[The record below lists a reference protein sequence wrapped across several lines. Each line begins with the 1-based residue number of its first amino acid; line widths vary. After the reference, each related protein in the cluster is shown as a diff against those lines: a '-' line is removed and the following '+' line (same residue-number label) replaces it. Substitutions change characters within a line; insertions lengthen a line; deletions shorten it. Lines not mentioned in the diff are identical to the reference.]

1 VIAPET
7 MELMKLQLRDDCR
20 RIMAGYVPPAS
31 SADENLWVAAGRRM
45 ADIRRAAGLSQ
56 AALGWRAGYAETTI
70 QRIELAR
77 SRPQA
82 QTRRDIATALGAA
95 VEEIWW

>member
-1 VIAPET
+1 MIAPDT
-7 MELMKLQLRDDCR
+7 MELMKLQLRADCE

-31 SADENLWVAAGRRM
+31 AADENLWVVAGRRM

-56 AALGWRAGYAETTI
+56 AALGWASGYAETTI

-77 SRPQA
+77 TRPQER
-82 QTRRDIATALGAA
+82 TRRDIAQALGAEVA
-95 VEEIWW
+95 DIWW